1 MHQCIYPN
9 NEPRELIFMLPVSLC
24 LDFGNTSLKAA
35 VFYGNRL
42 ADKFTFNEQDALK
55 KIDGIIQQYQPQK
68 AILSSVIK
76 HNLDINQL
84 LIKKTKLL
92 VLNSQAK
99 LPFLN
104 AYGSPDTLG
113 HDRLALVAGL
123 SQRFPNED
131 SLVISIGTCITY
143 NFLAKNNA
151 FRGGAISPGID
162 MRLKSMHEHTA
173 NLPLVDREGHFSIL
187 GYDTE
192 TSIRSGVLNGMASE
206 IDGMI
211 DRYSD
216 QYGKINAVLTGGD
229 SSFFESRLK
238 SKIFADPNFLFKGLY
253 AILEINNP

>member
-1 MHQCIYPN
+1 
-9 NEPRELIFMLPVSLC
+9 MLPVSLC

-35 VFYGNRL
+35 VFFGNRL
-42 ADKFTFNEQDALK
+42 ADKFTFNEHDALST
-55 KIDGIIQQYQPQK
+55 IEGIIQQFQPQK

-76 HNLDINQL
+76 HHQDINQL
-84 LIKKTKLL
+84 LVKKTKLI
-92 VLNSQAK
+92 VLNTQTR

-104 AYGSPDTLG
+104 AYGSPETLG

-123 SQRFPNED
+123 AKQFPNED
-131 SLVISIGTCITY
+131 SLVISIGTCVTY

-162 MRLKSMHEHTA
+162 LRLKSMHDYTA
-173 NLPLVDREGHFSIL
+173 NLPLVEREGHFSIL

-192 TSIRSGVLNGMASE
+192 TSIRSGVLNGMAAE

-229 SSFFESRLK
+229 APFFESRLK
-238 SKIFADPNFLFKGLY
+238 SKIFADANFLFKGLY
-253 AILEINNP
+253 AILEINHA